1 MAQALFSGPN
11 IRRFIG
17 AGLWIGIAVTA
28 VAAYDRLKGD
38 PSDAT
43 ASANRP
49 WFTPARDVD
58 VRAVDAVMRPGDP
71 VFYRDASAD
80 AWVQAGYV
88 SRVSEPDLASD
99 QANADAAQV
108 LRLRWYVDGVAP
120 NQLVWESH
128 RTTGSLQEV
137 VQTMLPPEKR
147 QRIQSQIQELLK
159 QNGQKM
165 TELLQPLV
173 RESLVR
179 SLPVIERGVRRS
191 MAEHSDQWQGLA
203 GRLQTEILDQRIMPL
218 AKQEMMPIVRRHGQ
232 PITESIGR
240 ELWDRASLWRFGW
253 RALYD
258 QTPLGERSLVKEE
271 WQRFVDEEAVPVFE
285 DHLDEIVVAVQNTMS
300 DVAANPVIRQEL
312 ASVAG
317 TIADDP
323 EAQQLLKTVLRESIV
338 ENEELRALWKEI
350 WTSPDAVAALDRVGD
365 RVEPVVRQIGDM
377 LFGTPEQGID
387 PNFARVLRN
396 QILRKDRRWIVA
408 MDPVTRSR
416 DTDAASIDER
426 HPVSDD
432 HPPVV
437 RPAPTSMPYP
447 VVYLASE

>member
-1 MAQALFSGPN
+1 MPTLFSMPDALFSSFN
-11 IRRFIG
+11 IRRSIG
-17 AGLWIGIAVTA
+17 AGMWVVIVASA

-38 PSDAT
+38 RTDA
-43 ASANRP
+43 ASSP
-49 WFTPARDVD
+49 KVTWFTPVRDID
-58 VRAVDAVMRPGDP
+58 AHAVDADVRIGDP
-71 VFYRDASAD
+71 VFYRGPSSD
-80 AWVQAGYV
+80 AWVQAGYI
-88 SRVSEPDLASD
+88 SD
-99 QANADAAQV
+99 VTDDRSANQRQDM
-108 LRLRWYVDGVAP
+108 RIRWYVDGVAP
-120 NQLVWESH
+120 QTLVWESH

-147 QRIQSQIQELLK
+147 QRIQSQIQQLLK
-159 QNGQKM
+159 QNGQEM

-323 EAQQLLKTVLRESIV
+323 EAQRLLKTVLRESIV
-338 ENEELRALWKEI
+338 ENQELRTLWKEI

-365 RVEPVVRQIGDM
+365 RVEPVVRQIGDL

-408 MDPVTRSR
+408 FDPSMRAGGA
-416 DTDAASIDER
+416 DATSFNEMTPAGDSYR
-426 HPVSDD
+426 
-432 HPPVV
+432 PVV
-437 RPAPTSMPYP
+437 RPAQTSMPYP